1 MELIAIT
8 KDYYE
13 FVREMRMHP
22 ENVVGFLEDAN
33 ITPEDQVEYMKK
45 HGGDYFIALSYGEPV
60 GYVGVIDNDI
70 RICTHPMYHGT
81 GVGKFMLS
89 EIMKLYPQ
97 ATGRILKDNVA
108 SRKLFDFCKV
118 PYTLI

>member
-1 MELIAIT
+1 MELISIT
-8 KDYYE
+8 EEYYE

-22 ENVVGFLEDAN
+22 ENIAGFLEDAH
-33 ITPEDQVEYMKK
+33 ITPEDQIKYMKK
-45 HGGDYFIALSYGEPV
+45 YGDNYFVALLYSKPV

-89 EIMKLYPQ
+89 EIIKLYPQ

-118 PYTLI
+118 PYQVI

>member
-8 KDYYE
+8 KEHYE
-13 FVREMRMHP
+13 FVRELRMHP
-22 ENVVGFLEDAN
+22 ENAPGFIEDAN
-33 ITPEDQVEYMKK
+33 ITTEDQVEYMKK
-45 HGGDYFIALSYGEPV
+45 YGENYFIALSYGKPV

-89 EIMKLYPQ
+89 EIVKLYPQ
-97 ATGRILKDNVA
+97 ATGRIFKDNVA
-108 SRKLFDFCKV
+108 SRKLFDFCGVSYK
-118 PYTLI
+118 LL

>member
-1 MELIAIT
+1 MDLIPIT
-8 KDYYE
+8 EKYYE
-13 FVREMRMHP
+13 FVRFLRTHP
-22 ENVVGFLEDAN
+22 DNKGGFLEDAS
-33 ITPEDQVEYMKK
+33 ITEGQQKEYMKK
-45 HGGDYFIALSYGEPV
+45 HGENYFVALLYDEPV

-70 RICTHPMYHGT
+70 RICTHPMHHGK

-89 EIMKLYPQ
+89 EIVKLYPQ

-118 PYTLI
+118 PYQVI

>member
-8 KDYYE
+8 EEYYD

-22 ENVVGFLEDAN
+22 DNVAGFLESAN
-33 ITPEDQVEYMKK
+33 ITPEEQILYMKK
-45 HGGDYFIALSYGEPV
+45 HGEDYFIALSYGEPV

-70 RICTHPMYHGT
+70 RICTHPQHQGT
-81 GVGKFMLS
+81 GVGRFMLS
-89 EIMKLYPQ
+89 EIIKLYPQ
-97 ATGRILKDNVA
+97 ATGRILKDNVV

-118 PYTLI
+118 PYELI

>member
-1 MELIAIT
+1 MELIQI
-8 KDYYE
+8 KKEYYE

-22 ENVVGFLEDAN
+22 ENVAGFLEEAD
-33 ITPEDQVEYMKK
+33 ITPEDQIEYMKK
-45 HGGDYFIALSYGEPV
+45 HGKDYFIALSHGEPV

-89 EIMKLYPQ
+89 EIVKLYPQ

-118 PYTLI
+118 PYQVI

>member
-8 KDYYE
+8 EKYYE

-22 ENVVGFLEDAN
+22 ENIAGFLENAN
-33 ITPEDQVEYMKK
+33 ITPEEQIQYMKK
-45 HGGDYFIALSYGEPV
+45 HGDNYFVALSYGEPV

-70 RICTHPMYHGT
+70 RICTHPMHHGT

-89 EIMKLYPQ
+89 EIVKLYPQ

-118 PYTLI
+118 PYKLI